1 MLEHGIETDDGNK
14 TIDEATT
21 RELEEYKR
29 QLKKRDEQNAQLQS
43 QVEQA
48 QRSEQLAIEQL
59 ESEQNKPTETKV
71 EYKEVIPDKVK
82 RQLEQIENNKKL
94 LQQKENGE
102 IAISG
107 RELHKALEV
116 KTPYKKWFERMSEYG
131 FEENVDF
138 TVMDIFVHNPLGG
151 RQNQTDHALTL
162 DTAKEIAMIQR
173 SEPGKRARQYFIQVE
188 KVHDQ
193 KRARTYE
200 QINRICKEEI
210 RNHVNNKNKL
220 TSQISTLVQ
229 NPNFGAADFFVESSY
244 LEFLGQSVI
253 LRSDDF

>member
-1 MLEHGIETDDGNK
+1 MEVKTIRDEKLFKELGFENFEEYTQSSFGFSKRTINERLQDAESFGEDYERALASCGKHKAHQLATFPENFRNEILKNGIETENGNK

-21 RELEEYKR
+21 REIEKYKK
-29 QLKKRDEQNAQLQS
+29 QIKQRDEQNAQLQL

-94 LQQKENGE
+94 LQQKENRE

-116 KTPYKKWFERMSEYG
+116 KTAYKDWFPRMLKYG
-131 FEENVDF
+131 FEENA
-138 TVMDIFVHNPLGG
+138 I
-151 RQNQTDHALTL
+151 
-162 DTAKEIAMIQR
+162 K
-173 SEPGKRARQYFIQVE
+173 
-188 KVHDQ
+188 
-193 KRARTYE
+193 
-200 QINRICKEEI
+200 
-210 RNHVNNKNKL
+210 
-220 TSQISTLVQ
+220 
-229 NPNFGAADFFVESSY
+229 
-244 LEFLGQSVI
+244 FL
-253 LRSDDF
+253 